1 MEIVKQ
7 YFKEDILK
15 MTRKRSGEEKIGDG
29 VDAVSKDWKK
39 DLERSSGRYV
49 ILGIAEDIGVRANYG
64 RAGAATAFKPA
75 LDSFLN
81 QQTNVF
87 IDPSSVFVLGEV
99 LVDDLME
106 TAVGLDMKNKAELLQ
121 LRDLVAVIDE
131 RVSLVVEFIVSLQK
145 IPILIGGGHNNSYGN
160 IKGSSAALHKKI
172 NVINCDPHLDFRALE
187 GRHSG
192 NGFSYAYEHSFL
204 SRYSVLC
211 MHEQYNNSASL
222 EKFKQHSSDLFYTSY
237 ESVFVREEL
246 DYKTALHQCIG
257 FVRGEACGLE
267 IDLDAITNVPSS
279 AKTSSGISPIQARQY
294 IHQAASKLQVVY
306 FHIAEGAP
314 VLSHIKAD
322 NKTGKLIAYL
332 MTDFIKASSS
342 H

>member
-145 IPILIGGGHNNSYGN
+145 IPIFSLTYTYFLTYGTTMLN
-160 IKGSSAALHKKI
+160 K
-172 NVINCDPHLDFRALE
+172 
-187 GRHSG
+187 
-192 NGFSYAYEHSFL
+192 L
-204 SRYSVLC
+204 S
-211 MHEQYNNSASL
+211 
-222 EKFKQHSSDLFYTSY
+222 D
-237 ESVFVREEL
+237 
-246 DYKTALHQCIG
+246 
-257 FVRGEACGLE
+257 GL
-267 IDLDAITNVPSS
+267 
-279 AKTSSGISPIQARQY
+279 PI
-294 IHQAASKLQVVY
+294 L
-306 FHIAEGAP
+306 G
-314 VLSHIKAD
+314 
-322 NKTGKLIAYL
+322 
-332 MTDFIKASSS
+332 
-342 H
+342 